1 MFVTRREGGPNV
13 RMDGEGYNPGD
24 WPAFSAERRL
34 IDANHVQLGG

>member
-13 RMDGEGYNPGD
+13 RMDGEVYNPGD
-24 WPAFSAERRL
+24 WLAFSAERRL

>member
-1 MFVTRREGGPNV
+1 MCVTRREGCPNV

-24 WPAFSAERRL
+24 GPTYSAELRL